1 MIGAKRR
8 LARLQPAAN
17 SQTGLV
23 GILEN
28 YLGPGG
34 EASLENGDKVTVEWI
49 REPQ

>member
-1 MIGAKRR
+1 MTGP
-8 LARLQPAAN
+8 PAAC
-17 SQTGLV
+17 SKHSEADLA

-34 EASLENGDKVTVEWI
+34 EASLESGDEVTVGWI